1 MHPSLTPGLTPGL
14 TTTNAPPA
22 VIEALTFFVCFS
34 PRIGKPMMHQR
45 VIHSY
50 YNTFTGLLNFRLER
64 NSTKNK
70 YNNPNQTRGLNYL
83 RFPALFFFLIVFDR
97 LRCVFLRLCI
107 LGFRVPPLPAP
118 GGCSSRGSPGGGSI
132 GTAAA

>member
-1 MHPSLTPGLTPGL
+1 MCIFIHFLS
-14 TTTNAPPA
+14 
-22 VIEALTFFVCFS
+22 FS
-34 PRIGKPMMHQR
+34 KHNEMNIGKPMMHQR

-83 RFPALFFFLIVFDR
+83 RFQALFFFLIVFDR

-107 LGFRVPPLPAP
+107 LGFRVPPTGAGFSAADVVAAGLRAGPE
-118 GGCSSRGSPGGGSI
+118 GGGL
-132 GTAAA
+132 GNGAAA